1 MDITKVDLE
10 EGEGK
15 KFKYKLCI
23 RTKQESPWATIYD
36 NNCNILYM
44 FRPLETD
51 MQTIQEANYFMRTKN
66 LPLFDIKKYHIEDR
80 NNYYYTSCKILKILN
95 S

>member
-15 KFKYKLCI
+15 KFKYRLCI
-23 RTKQESPWATIYD
+23 HAKQVSPWATIYD
-36 NNCNILYM
+36 DNSNILHM

-51 MQTIQEANYFMRTKN
+51 MQTIQEANKFMEQKK
-66 LPLFDIKKYHIEDR
+66 LPLFDIEKYHIEDR
-80 NNYYYTSCKILKILN
+80 NNYYYIS
-95 S
+95 